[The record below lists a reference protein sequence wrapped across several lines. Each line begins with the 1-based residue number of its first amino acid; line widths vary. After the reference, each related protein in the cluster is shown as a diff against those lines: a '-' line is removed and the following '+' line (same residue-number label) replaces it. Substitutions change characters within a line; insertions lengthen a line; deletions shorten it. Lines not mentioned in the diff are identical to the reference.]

1 MRGKDSGP
9 TAVRG
14 KDSGPTA
21 VRGKDRGPTAVRGKD
36 RGPTAVR
43 GNDGAEPSGKRRP
56 GSMSRDAA
64 GVALSSRLPG
74 LPLDPADGQVSVA
87 AWQRRVDD
95 EDVGQVGVA
104 VESEE
109 LGDRL
114 AVSTYGP
121 GLAAVGL
128 RAAATLYHFPD
139 ATHIVSDQ
147 CEACGGVDCE

>member
-1 MRGKDSGP
+1 M
-9 TAVRG
+9 
-14 KDSGPTA
+14 
-21 VRGKDRGPTAVRGKD
+21 
-36 RGPTAVR
+36 
-43 GNDGAEPSGKRRP
+43 
-56 GSMSRDAA
+56 
-64 GVALSSRLPG
+64 
-74 LPLDPADGQVSVA
+74 A

-128 RAAATLYHFPD
+128 RAAVTLYDFPD
-139 ATHIVSDQ
+139 ATHIVSDRR
-147 CEACGGVDCE
+147 EVCGGVDCE